1 MAKRRKTR
9 NFVWIIDVLMLL
21 LLGVMVWYMLSSRN
35 RVPTVSHGTLE
46 MFPKFESQIIPA
58 RDVAVWLPEGYQTGD
73 SCDVLYMHDGQMLF
87 DATTTWNR
95 QEWCVDE
102 VMDSLIKAGTIR
114 PCIVV
119 AIWNTRDRLN
129 EYSPDKSWEY
139 IAQVNSM
146 ETDASKL
153 KGDAYLQFIVH
164 ELKPFIDER
173 YKPLTSRDHTFIMGS
188 SMGGLISLYALCE
201 YPQVF
206 GGAACLSTHLSMAHL
221 GKGLEG
227 EALPTAY
234 LYYMAQHLPF
244 ANSSLIYM
252 DRGTKDFDADYG
264 PYQVRLDDVIRSK
277 GWDEEHYVSLVFEGH
292 GHNET
297 CWSKRL
303 HLPLQFLLRK

>member
-1 MAKRRKTR
+1 M
-9 NFVWIIDVLMLL
+9 MLL
-21 LLGVMVWYMLSSRN
+21 FVGVIVCFMWPSRD
-35 RVPTVSHGTLE
+35 RIPTVSHGTLE
-46 MFPKFESQIIPA
+46 MFPEFKSQFIQK
-58 RDVAVWLPEGYQTGD
+58 RDVAVWLPEGYHMGD

-87 DATTTWNR
+87 DATVTWNH
-95 QEWCVDE
+95 QEWRVDE

-139 IAQVNSM
+139 IAQIEPMRADV
-146 ETDASKL
+146 SKL
-153 KGDAYLQFIVH
+153 RGDAYLQFIIH
-164 ELKPFIDER
+164 ELKPFIDDR
-173 YKPLTSRDHTFIMGS
+173 YKPLTSREHTFIMGS

-221 GKGLEG
+221 GVDG
-227 EALPTAY
+227 EALPAAF
-234 LYYMAQHLPF
+234 LYYVDQHLPV

-252 DRGTKDFDADYG
+252 DRGTKDFDAEYG
-264 PYQVRLDDVIRSK
+264 PYQVRLDDAIRSK
-277 GWDEEHYVSLVFEGH
+277 GWDEQHYVSLVFDGE

-303 HLPLQFLLRK
+303 NQPLQFLLRK